1 MKKFLSKYADWLLT
15 LFFGLVVFL
24 FWAYR
29 YPFALTF
36 QEQLQLFLF
45 DADYF
50 CERMAEPGGLA
61 RYVGEFLVQFY
72 NATVIG
78 ALILAIL
85 FMMVQRLTWRLMR
98 CEDYYYLSLIPALVL
113 WFAMGDEN
121 VMLAYVVALIMAM
134 GCILGLRPLERLNPI
149 GRTIIAMVALPLL
162 YWLIGPLALLVAVL
176 ALLVAVCMVPMWLA
190 GLGVIY
196 VVALVLASAWLL
208 PYPLMRLAVGI
219 GYYRFPVTIPY
230 LLLLIPVLIAMMY
243 YGCRYLGE
251 ALGRR
256 TLATEGTQERGT
268 RNEEGGTRNEKRG
281 TWRSGA
287 IMALGLAVF
296 LLVAIPVAF
305 DAKKYELM
313 EYDYLVRIKDWNG
326 IIAKAEQQTPDKP
339 MSVSATNLALA
350 MTNQLGERAFE
361 FYQHG
366 SQGLLPPF
374 ERNYATSQLTG
385 EIYFFL
391 GLVNTAQRLAFE
403 SMEGI
408 SNYNK
413 SGRALKRLVETNIIN
428 GQYKVA
434 EKYIKI
440 LEKTIFYRRWAERM
454 RAMLGDEK
462 AINAHPLYGT
472 LRQYRLQ
479 EDFLFSDTELD
490 KICGQLFMHNHQNQ
504 MAAQYL
510 LLLPLLD
517 RDVPRFMQYAQYVQ
531 SQVRYNPRSCQEA
544 IAFGF
549 MQQRQ
554 QPPQGLVSLLILQQL
569 NDFSRIYSA
578 GGKDAPGL
586 QQFRNTVWYY
596 LVK

>member
-1 MKKFLSKYADWLLT
+1 MKRFLNRHADWLLT
-15 LFFGLVVFL
+15 LFFGVVVFL
-24 FWAYR
+24 FWEFR
-29 YPFALTF
+29 YPFALTY

-61 RYVGEFLVQFY
+61 RYVAEFLVQFY
-72 NATVIG
+72 NATFYG
-78 ALILAIL
+78 ALILAVL
-85 FMMVQRLTWRLMR
+85 YMLVQRLTWRLMR
-98 CEDYYYLSLIPALVL
+98 CEGYYVLSFIPALVL
-113 WFAMGDEN
+113 WFTMGDES
-121 VMLAYVVALIMAM
+121 VMLTYVVALVMVMA
-134 GCILGLRPLERLNPI
+134 CLLGLRLLERTNLLAKVVI
-149 GRTIIAMVALPLL
+149 LLIAVPVL
-162 YWLIGPLALLVAVL
+162 YWLIGPLVMLVV
-176 ALLVAVCMVPMWLA
+176 VCLSPVWLA
-190 GLGVIY
+190 GLGALY
-196 VVALVLASAWLL
+196 VVALVLASAWML
-208 PYPLMRLAVGI
+208 PYPLARLAVGI
-219 GYYRFPVTIPY
+219 GYYRFPGSISY
-230 LLLLIPVLIAMMY
+230 FLLLIPALIALMY
-243 YGCRYLGE
+243 YGCRHLPKPKQKVKY
-251 ALGRR
+251 AL
-256 TLATEGTQERGT
+256 
-268 RNEEGGTRNEKRG
+268 
-281 TWRSGA
+281 
-287 IMALGLAVF
+287 ALSLAV
-296 LLVAIPVAF
+296 LLFVPQYYGF
-305 DAKKYELM
+305 EAKKYELI

-326 IIAKAEQQTPDKP
+326 IIAKAEKQTPDKP

-350 MTNQLGERAFE
+350 MTNQLGERIFD
-361 FYQHG
+361 FYQRG
-366 SQGLLPPF
+366 SEGLLPPF
-374 ERNYATSQLTG
+374 ERNFATTQLTG
-385 EIYFFL
+385 EIYFHL

-403 SMEGI
+403 AMEAI
-408 SNYNK
+408 PNYNK
-413 SGRALKRLVETNIIN
+413 SGRVMKRLVETNMIN

-510 LLLPLLD
+510 LMMPLLD

-554 QPPQGLVSLLILQQL
+554 QPPQGLVSPLILQQL

-578 GGKDAPGL
+578 GGKSAPGL
-586 QQFRNTVWYY
+586 EQFRNSVWYY
-596 LVK
+596 LMVGK

>member
-1 MKKFLSKYADWLLT
+1 MPIRMKRFLSKHADWLLT

-24 FWAYR
+24 FWECR

-45 DADYF
+45 DGDYF

-78 ALILAIL
+78 ALIIAIL

-149 GRTIIAMVALPLL
+149 GRVIIALVALPLL
-162 YWLIGPLALLVAVL
+162 YWLIGPLALLVAV
-176 ALLVAVCMVPMWLA
+176 CMVPTWLA
-190 GLGVIY
+190 GLAVIY
-196 VVALVLASAWLL
+196 VVALVLVSAWLL
-208 PYPLMRLAVGI
+208 PYPLVRLAVGI

-230 LLLLIPVLIAMMY
+230 LLLLIPVLIAMMH
-243 YGCRYLGE
+243 YGCRHLPKPKQGVKY
-251 ALGRR
+251 ALI
-256 TLATEGTQERGT
+256 LAIT
-268 RNEEGGTRNEKRG
+268 
-281 TWRSGA
+281 
-287 IMALGLAVF
+287 ALLFVPQHYG
-296 LLVAIPVAF
+296 F

-339 MSVSATNLALA
+339 MSVGATNLALA

-361 FYQHG
+361 FYQRG

-374 ERNYATSQLTG
+374 ERNYATTQLTG
-385 EIYFFL
+385 EIYFHL

-403 SMEGI
+403 AMEAI

-413 SGRALKRLVETNIIN
+413 SGRALKRLVETNVIN

-440 LEKTIFYRRWAERM
+440 LEKTIFYRSWAERM

-462 AINAHPLYGT
+462 TINAHPLYGT

-554 QPPQGLVSLLILQQL
+554 QPPQGLISPLILQQL

-578 GGKDAPGL
+578 GGKSAPGL
-586 QQFRNTVWYY
+586 EQFRNSVWYY
-596 LVK
+596 LMVGK

>member
-1 MKKFLSKYADWLLT
+1 MPIRMKRFLNRHADWLLT

-24 FWAYR
+24 FWECR

-45 DADYF
+45 DGDYF

-134 GCILGLRPLERLNPI
+134 GCILGLRPLERLNLI
-149 GRTIIAMVALPLL
+149 GRVIIALVALPLL
-162 YWLIGPLALLVAVL
+162 YWLIGPLALLVAV
-176 ALLVAVCMVPMWLA
+176 CMVPTWLA
-190 GLGVIY
+190 GLAVIY
-196 VVALVLASAWLL
+196 VVALVLVSAWLL
-208 PYPLMRLAVGI
+208 PYPLVRLAVGI

-230 LLLLIPVLIAMMY
+230 LLLLIPVLIAMMH
-243 YGCRYLGE
+243 YGCRHLPKPKQGVKY
-251 ALGRR
+251 ALI
-256 TLATEGTQERGT
+256 LAIT
-268 RNEEGGTRNEKRG
+268 
-281 TWRSGA
+281 
-287 IMALGLAVF
+287 ALLFVPQHYG
-296 LLVAIPVAF
+296 F

-361 FYQHG
+361 FYQRG

-374 ERNYATSQLTG
+374 ERNYATTQLTG
-385 EIYFFL
+385 EIYFHL

-403 SMEGI
+403 AMEAI

-413 SGRALKRLVETNIIN
+413 SGRVLKRLVETNMIN

-510 LLLPLLD
+510 LMMPLLD
-517 RDVPRFMQYAQYVQ
+517 KDVPRFMQYAQYVQ

-554 QPPQGLVSLLILQQL
+554 QPPQGLVSPLILQQL

-578 GGKDAPGL
+578 GGKSAPGL
-586 QQFRNTVWYY
+586 EQFRNSVWYY
-596 LVK
+596 LMVGK

>member
-1 MKKFLSKYADWLLT
+1 MKRFLNKHADWLLT

-24 FWAYR
+24 FWACR

-98 CEDYYYLSLIPALVL
+98 CEGYYYLSLIPALVL

-134 GCILGLRPLERLNPI
+134 GCILGLRLLERLSLI
-149 GRTIIAMVALPLL
+149 GKAIIALVALPLL
-162 YWLIGPLALLVAVL
+162 YWLIGPLALLVAV
-176 ALLVAVCMVPMWLA
+176 CMMPMWLA

-230 LLLLIPVLIAMMY
+230 LLILIPVLIAMMH
-243 YGCRYLGE
+243 YGCRYLGEERGTRKEERGTRRSTFGRLLPKGRKNE

-268 RNEEGGTRNEKRG
+268 WRG
-281 TWRSGA
+281 GA

-326 IIAKAEQQTPDKP
+326 IIAK
-339 MSVSATNLALA
+339 A

-440 LEKTIFYRRWAERM
+440 LEKTIFYRSWAERM

-517 RDVPRFMQYAQYVQ
+517 RDMPRFMQYAQYVQ
-531 SQVRYNPRSCQEA
+531 SLVRYNPRSCQEA

-554 QPPQGLVSLLILQQL
+554 QPPQGLVSPLILQQL

-586 QQFRNTVWYY
+586 QQFRNTIWYY

>member
-1 MKKFLSKYADWLLT
+1 MKRFLNRHADWLLT

-24 FWAYR
+24 FWECR

-45 DADYF
+45 DGDYF

-134 GCILGLRPLERLNPI
+134 GCILGLRPLERLNLI
-149 GRTIIAMVALPLL
+149 GRVIIALVALPLL
-162 YWLIGPLALLVAVL
+162 YWLIGPLALLVAV
-176 ALLVAVCMVPMWLA
+176 CMVPTWLA
-190 GLGVIY
+190 GLAVIY
-196 VVALVLASAWLL
+196 VVALVLVSAWLL
-208 PYPLMRLAVGI
+208 PYPLVRLAVGI

-230 LLLLIPVLIAMMY
+230 LLILIPVLIAMMH
-243 YGCRYLGE
+243 YGCRHLPKPKQGVKY
-251 ALGRR
+251 ALI
-256 TLATEGTQERGT
+256 LAIT
-268 RNEEGGTRNEKRG
+268 
-281 TWRSGA
+281 
-287 IMALGLAVF
+287 ALLFVPQYYG
-296 LLVAIPVAF
+296 F

-361 FYQHG
+361 FYQRG

-374 ERNYATSQLTG
+374 ERNYATTQLTG
-385 EIYFFL
+385 EIYFHL

-403 SMEGI
+403 AMEAI

-413 SGRALKRLVETNIIN
+413 SGRALKRLVETNVIN

-504 MAAQYL
+504 MSAQYL
-510 LLLPLLD
+510 LMMPLLD
-517 RDVPRFMQYAQYVQ
+517 KDVPRFMQYAQYVQ

-554 QPPQGLVSLLILQQL
+554 QPPQGLVSPLILQQL

-578 GGKDAPGL
+578 GGKSAPGL
-586 QQFRNTVWYY
+586 EQFRNSVWYY
-596 LVK
+596 LMVGK

>member
-1 MKKFLSKYADWLLT
+1 MKTGMAKYWNIGLSVLI
-15 LFFGLVVFL
+15 GIVIFL
-24 FWAYR
+24 FWYVAY
-29 YPFALTF
+29 PHALTY

-61 RYVGEFLVQFY
+61 RYIAEFLVQFY
-72 NATVIG
+72 NATLYG
-78 ALILAIL
+78 ALILAVL
-85 FMMVQRLTWRLMR
+85 FMVVQRLTWRLMR
-98 CEDYYYLSLIPALVL
+98 SEDYHVLSLIPTLVL

-134 GCILGLRPLERLNPI
+134 GCILGLRLLERLNLI
-149 GRTIIAMVALPLL
+149 GKVIIALVALPLL
-162 YWLIGPLALLVAVL
+162 YWLIGPLV
-176 ALLVAVCMVPMWLA
+176 LLVAVCMVPTWLA
-190 GLGVIY
+190 GVAVIY

-219 GYYRFPVTIPY
+219 GYYRFPVTVAY
-230 LLLLIPVLIAMMY
+230 LLLLIPALIAMMY
-243 YGCRYLGE
+243 YGCRHLPKPKQGVRY
-251 ALGRR
+251 ALVFG
-256 TLATEGTQERGT
+256 
-268 RNEEGGTRNEKRG
+268 
-281 TWRSGA
+281 
-287 IMALGLAVF
+287 IIALLFVPQHYG
-296 LLVAIPVAF
+296 F

-313 EYDYLVRIKDWNG
+313 EYDYLVRTKDWNG
-326 IIAKAEQQTPDKP
+326 IISKAEQQTPDKP

-366 SQGLLPPF
+366 SEGLLPPF
-374 ERNYATSQLTG
+374 ERNYATTQLTG
-385 EIYFFL
+385 EIYFCL

-403 SMEGI
+403 AMEAI

-413 SGRALKRLVETNIIN
+413 SGRALMRLVETNIIN

-434 EKYIKI
+434 DKYLKM
-440 LEKTIFYRRWAERM
+440 LEKTFFYRRWAKRM

-462 AINAHPLYGT
+462 AINTHPLYGT

-490 KICGQLFMHNHQNQ
+490 KICGQLFMHNPQNQ

-510 LLLPLLD
+510 LMMPLLD
-517 RDVPRFMQYAQYVQ
+517 RDIPRFMQYAQYVQ
-531 SQVRYNPRSCQEA
+531 SQIRYNPRICQEA

-554 QPPQGLVSLLILQQL
+554 QPPQGLVSPLILQQL

-578 GGKDAPGL
+578 GGKDALGL
-586 QQFRNTVWYY
+586 QQFRNTAWYY
-596 LVK
+596 LMVGK

>member
-1 MKKFLSKYADWLLT
+1 
-15 LFFGLVVFL
+15 
-24 FWAYR
+24 
-29 YPFALTF
+29 
-36 QEQLQLFLF
+36 
-45 DADYF
+45 
-50 CERMAEPGGLA
+50 
-61 RYVGEFLVQFY
+61 
-72 NATVIG
+72 
-78 ALILAIL
+78 
-85 FMMVQRLTWRLMR
+85 
-98 CEDYYYLSLIPALVL
+98 
-113 WFAMGDEN
+113 
-121 VMLAYVVALIMAM
+121 
-134 GCILGLRPLERLNPI
+134 
-149 GRTIIAMVALPLL
+149 
-162 YWLIGPLALLVAVL
+162 
-176 ALLVAVCMVPMWLA
+176 MVPTWLA
-190 GLGVIY
+190 GLAVIY
-196 VVALVLASAWLL
+196 VVALVLVSAWLL
-208 PYPLMRLAVGI
+208 PYPLVRLAVGI

-230 LLLLIPVLIAMMY
+230 LLILIPVLIAMMH

-251 ALGRR
+251 
-256 TLATEGTQERGT
+256 EGGTRNEERGT
-268 RNEEGGTRNEKRG
+268 RNEERG
-281 TWRSGA
+281 RRK
-287 IMALGLAVF
+287 
-296 LLVAIPVAF
+296 AIPVAF

-361 FYQHG
+361 FYQRG

-374 ERNYATSQLTG
+374 ERNYATTQLTG
-385 EIYFFL
+385 EIYFHL

-403 SMEGI
+403 AMEAI

-413 SGRALKRLVETNIIN
+413 SGRALKRLVETNVIN

-440 LEKTIFYRRWAERM
+440 LEKTIFYRSWAERM

-554 QPPQGLVSLLILQQL
+554 QPPQGLVSPLILQQL

-586 QQFRNTVWYY
+586 QQFRNSVWYY

>member
-1 MKKFLSKYADWLLT
+1 MKRFLSKHADWLLT

-24 FWAYR
+24 FWACR

-98 CEDYYYLSLIPALVL
+98 CEGYYYLSLIPALVL

-134 GCILGLRPLERLNPI
+134 GCNLGLRPLERLNLI
-149 GRTIIAMVALPLL
+149 GRTIIALVALPLI
-162 YWLIGPLALLVAVL
+162 YWLIGPLALLVAV
-176 ALLVAVCMVPMWLA
+176 CMVPTWLA
-190 GLGVIY
+190 GMAVIY
-196 VVALVLASAWLL
+196 VVALVLVSAWLL
-208 PYPLMRLAVGI
+208 PYPLVRLAVGI

-230 LLLLIPVLIAMMY
+230 LLLLIPVLIAMMH
-243 YGCRYLGE
+243 YGCRHLPKPKQGVKY
-251 ALGRR
+251 ALILVI
-256 TLATEGTQERGT
+256 T
-268 RNEEGGTRNEKRG
+268 
-281 TWRSGA
+281 
-287 IMALGLAVF
+287 ALLFVPQHYG
-296 LLVAIPVAF
+296 F

-361 FYQHG
+361 FYQRG

-374 ERNYATSQLTG
+374 ERNYATTQLTG
-385 EIYFFL
+385 EIYFHL

-403 SMEGI
+403 AMEAI

-413 SGRALKRLVETNIIN
+413 SGRVLKRLVETNIIN

-510 LLLPLLD
+510 LMMPLLD

-554 QPPQGLVSLLILQQL
+554 QPPQGLVSPLILQQL

-578 GGKDAPGL
+578 GGKSAPGL
-586 QQFRNTVWYY
+586 EQFRNSVWYY
-596 LVK
+596 LMVGK

>member
-1 MKKFLSKYADWLLT
+1 MKRFLSKHADWLLT

-24 FWAYR
+24 FWECR

-45 DADYF
+45 DGDYF

-134 GCILGLRPLERLNPI
+134 GCILGLRPLERLNLI
-149 GRTIIAMVALPLL
+149 GKFIIALVALPLL
-162 YWLIGPLALLVAVL
+162 YWLIGPLALLVAVC
-176 ALLVAVCMVPMWLA
+176 LVPTWLA
-190 GLGVIY
+190 GLAVIY
-196 VVALVLASAWLL
+196 VVALVLVSAWLL
-208 PYPLMRLAVGI
+208 PYPLVRLAVGI

-230 LLLLIPVLIAMMY
+230 LLILIPVLIAMMH
-243 YGCRYLGE
+243 YGCRHLPKPKQGVKY
-251 ALGRR
+251 ALI
-256 TLATEGTQERGT
+256 LAIT
-268 RNEEGGTRNEKRG
+268 
-281 TWRSGA
+281 
-287 IMALGLAVF
+287 ALLFVPQHYG
-296 LLVAIPVAF
+296 F

-361 FYQHG
+361 FYQRG

-374 ERNYATSQLTG
+374 ERNYATTQLTG
-385 EIYFFL
+385 EIYFHL

-403 SMEGI
+403 AMEAI

-413 SGRALKRLVETNIIN
+413 SGRALKRLVETNVIN

-440 LEKTIFYRRWAERM
+440 LEKTIFYRSWAERM

-554 QPPQGLVSLLILQQL
+554 QPPQGLVSPLILQQL

-578 GGKDAPGL
+578 GGKGAPGL
-586 QQFRNTVWYY
+586 EQFRNSVWYY
-596 LVK
+596 LMVGK